1 MSSCQCLLCQSNQI
15 ESYLK
20 SDRVLR
26 CSSCGIVFLAPE
38 QVPAGLGDYYQNNAF
53 YADNASNPVLVK
65 SMIRAAHF
73 YLQTIIKYLKPGS
86 DKLFIDVGSNYGV
99 LVEEASRL
107 GFGAIGL
114 EKNTFLVEAGQK
126 RGLTISTQDLAELST
141 TQAPLVITVMHVL
154 EHLSDPRAFV
164 EEVYKKLAPAGL
176 LAVAVPNI
184 DSYLAKKDGLS
195 WRYIA
200 LEHLTY
206 FSPKVLKR
214 LLSQA
219 GFEILE
225 IRSDDTNLSGLSIKK
240 LLHYLVG
247 PAIARDR
254 FQMKNW
260 QGRSPAVPTIS
271 VSWPRRFLKYILIM
285 AIKILQ
291 REDFILII
299 GQKSVRE

>member
-1 MSSCQCLLCQSNQI
+1 MSRCQCLLCQSNQI

-38 QVPAGLGDYYQNNAF
+38 QVPASLGDYYQNNVF

-73 YLQTIIKYLKPGS
+73 YLKTIIKYLKPCP
-86 DKLFIDVGSNYGV
+86 DKLFIDMGSNYGV

-114 EKNTFLVEAGQK
+114 EKNIFLVEAGRK
-126 RGLTISTQDLAELST
+126 RGLTISTQDLAELNT
-141 TQAPLVITVMHVL
+141 TQAPLVITAMHVL

-164 EEVYKKLAPAGL
+164 EEVYKKLAPTGI

-184 DSYLAKKDGLS
+184 ASYLAKKDGLS

-200 LEHLTY
+200 LEHLSY
-206 FSPKVLKR
+206 FSPEVLKR
-214 LLSQA
+214 LLKQS

-225 IRSDDTNLSGLSIKK
+225 IRADNTNLADLSIKK

-247 PAIARDR
+247 PAITRDR

-260 QGRSPAVPTIS
+260 QGRRSAGESIS
-271 VSWPRRFLKYILIM
+271 VSWPRRCLKNMIIL

-299 GQKSVRE
+299 GQKSPRG